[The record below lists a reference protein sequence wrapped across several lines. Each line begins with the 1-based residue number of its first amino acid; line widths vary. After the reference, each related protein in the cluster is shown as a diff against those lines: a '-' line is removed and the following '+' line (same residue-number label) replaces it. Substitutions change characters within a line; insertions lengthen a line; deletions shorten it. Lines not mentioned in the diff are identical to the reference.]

1 MATYNTCV
9 VQCTTYDTNSYL
21 YDIQHTKDTNIR
33 KVRTCT
39 PSSWVGGET
48 CRWWRATFPTTSPGT
63 SAQYYYQMLLP
74 NIPTVGA
81 HHYRILP
88 KVHNT
93 SHYGPVH
100 FTVLLPNIPT
110 TSQYYNPITLLS
122 TIPPETPY
130 HAQYTDHLSDI
141 HRCYRIKPRP
151 CYVKAKHI
159 KSSPKRPNLTIESEE
174 WKWWYLNSNHQVG
187 QRVQRWHM
195 GRTLIRQKTS
205 CWPESPAQAPV
216 QVQPG
221 FQLQHCQDQDKV
233 LRGGRWRG
241 QVAK

>member
-1 MATYNTCV
+1 
-9 VQCTTYDTNSYL
+9 
-21 YDIQHTKDTNIR
+21 
-33 KVRTCT
+33 
-39 PSSWVGGET
+39 
-48 CRWWRATFPTTSPGT
+48 
-63 SAQYYYQMLLP
+63 MLLP

-81 HHYRILP
+81 HHYQILP

-93 SHYGPVH
+93 SHYELVH
-100 FTVLLPNIPT
+100 FTVILPNIPT

-159 KSSPKRPNLTIESEE
+159 KSSPKRPNLTIESQE

-233 LRGGRWRG
+233 LRGGR
-241 QVAK
+241 